1 MVQPIINENLKM
13 NNRDNFTQATI
24 DKLSRKVANLCSNPE
39 CRILVMS
46 AKAQGNQGV
55 ANLGVAAHICA
66 ASPNGPRYD
75 SAMTTEERKHENNGI
90 WLCQN
95 CARLIDIEPDNHPK
109 ELLLEWKSEAAK
121 FARSKLGIPLF
132 NWGNKEKTTEQ
143 IYRENDIEF
152 VQNYL
157 NFVPFTKIPYLLQYL
172 PNSINIDLFTIGE
185 MWEHACIDM
194 PHLCNLRDKKLD
206 EYFKNFFFKYYE
218 LYGLVRGHLS
228 IKNEKYEQYIHHFEA
243 PYIFR
248 GTIFLNEDLPYE
260 YLEDLCR
267 DIEFS
272 KNEFHKT
279 YEDLIAFF
287 RNEYPEINLA
297 GVEQV

>member
-1 MVQPIINENLKM
+1 M

-46 AKAQGNQGV
+46 AKAQGNQGL

-90 WLCQN
+90 WLCQS
-95 CARLIDIEPDNHPK
+95 CARLIDIEPDNYPK

-121 FARSKLGIPLF
+121 FARSKLGTSLF
-132 NWGNKEKTTEQ
+132 DRENAKKTTDQ

-157 NFVPFTKIPYLLQYL
+157 NFVPFTKIPYLLQDL
-172 PNSINIDLFTIGE
+172 PNSINTDLFTIGE
-185 MWEHACIDM
+185 MWECACIDM
-194 PHLCNLRDKKLD
+194 PHLRNLRDKKLD
-206 EYFKNFFFKYYE
+206 TYFKNFFFKYSE
-218 LYGLVRGHLS
+218 LYSLIHGYLS
-228 IKNEKYEQYIHHFEA
+228 IKNEQYEQYEQYIYHFEA
-243 PYIFR
+243 PYIFN
-248 GTIFLNEDLPYE
+248 GTIFLNKKLPYE
-260 YLEDLCR
+260 YLEELCR
-267 DIEFS
+267 AIEFS